1 MAASFCNYFFSFCVF
16 TFFCVVEISY
26 IKMSYTLFLISKIK
40 AMFMQI
46 FGGEIKHQIAME
58 KEAFI

>member
-1 MAASFCNYFFSFCVF
+1 MAASFCYYFFSFCVF

-40 AMFMQI
+40 ISLFRYI
-46 FGGEIKHQIAME
+46 FKTIMNIDEI
-58 KEAFI
+58 EAGI